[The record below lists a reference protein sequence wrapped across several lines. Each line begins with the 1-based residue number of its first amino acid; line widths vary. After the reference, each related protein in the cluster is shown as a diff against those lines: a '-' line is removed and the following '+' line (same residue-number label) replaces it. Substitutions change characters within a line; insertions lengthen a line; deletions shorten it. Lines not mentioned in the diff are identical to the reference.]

1 MINEQKG
8 YFIVLFGDKKVLFA
22 LIVSIFEKGYIF
34 FFLVCCFVGVFGFG
48 SFWGFLVLWFFFLFL
63 TARPQEQPS
72 IWEIF
77 PEYVDTISLLS
88 VSVHSCSAGKG
99 KGPAYY
105 LLMVF

>member
-8 YFIVLFGDKKVLFA
+8 YFIVLFGWKKEVLFP
-22 LIVSIFEKGYIF
+22 LIVSIFEKGYLYF
-34 FFLVCCFVGVFGFG
+34 FGFLFCWVFG
-48 SFWGFLVLWFFFLFL
+48 GFFL
-63 TARPQEQPS
+63 TARPPEQPS

-88 VSVHSCSAGKG
+88 VSVNSCCAGKG

-105 LLMVF
+105 SLMVC